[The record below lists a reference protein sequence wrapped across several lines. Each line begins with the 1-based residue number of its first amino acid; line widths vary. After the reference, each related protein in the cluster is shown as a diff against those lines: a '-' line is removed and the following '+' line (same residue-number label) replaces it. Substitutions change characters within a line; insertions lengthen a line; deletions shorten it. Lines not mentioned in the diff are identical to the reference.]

1 LGATE
6 VNRDRSRGSPRIF
19 YGLTKAKATL
29 PGENIVTTQK

>member
-1 LGATE
+1 MANLEESGAE
-6 VNRDRSRGSPRIF
+6 DQLPRIF